1 MAVKT
6 NCEKNGYKYYRT
18 SLSLGLDHQGNRIVK
33 EFYGASKA
41 EADKKKKEY
50 KEGTDAGLIANFDK
64 IGIGKLMHTWL
75 YDTVR
80 IRSDIKPSTFCRY
93 ESIYRNYMENSPI
106 YPMKIANLKSS
117 HIQKYYNDL
126 YKNGKSP
133 ATIKSLN
140 KIMKIFFNYCIEHDY
155 MAKSPTGKLM
165 IPGETKTNK
174 DTFLTFSSE
183 EILRV
188 KEAADNRS
196 DMIKMIFFF
205 DLSTGLRMG
214 ELLALRWSDI
224 NDNTVTV
231 SKTTKF
237 TYAIDENGIRTLTRY
252 EYAPKTKNSERTIP
266 IPQEVTRMLLNFKAA
281 QREALFAK
289 GIKLSDKHYV
299 FSQTG
304 SEPLD
309 IANVRKSYLRL
320 LARAGV
326 EPRKMH
332 SLRHTYAT
340 ELFRKGIHL
349 KTVQMLLGHSNIAT
363 TADIYTHVGNEE
375 KEEAAAAINH
385 LFFNSI

>member
-6 NCEKNGYKYYRT
+6 NYEKNGYKYFRT
-18 SLSLGLDHQGNRIVK
+18 SLSLGHDHEGKRIIK
-33 EFYGASKA
+33 EFYGASKT
-41 EADKKKKEY
+41 EADSKKKEY

-64 IGIGKLMHTWL
+64 IGIGKLMHSWL
-75 YDTVR
+75 YDTMR
-80 IRSDIKPSTFCRY
+80 IRADIKPSTFCRY
-93 ESIYRNYMENSPI
+93 ESIYRNYIEQSPI
-106 YPMKIANLKSS
+106 YPMKIANLKST
-117 HIQKYYNDL
+117 HIQKYFNEL
-126 YKNGKSP
+126 YKNGKTP
-133 ATIKSLN
+133 ATIRNVN
-140 KIMKIFFNYCIEHDY
+140 KIIKMFFNYCIEHDY
-155 MAKSPTGKLM
+155 MVKSPASKLM
-165 IPGETKTNK
+165 IPGATKDSK
-174 DTFLTFSSE
+174 ETFLTFSSE
-183 EILRV
+183 EILKV
-188 KEAADNRS
+188 KSAADNRT

-224 NDNTVTV
+224 NDGKVTV
-231 SKTTKF
+231 SKTTKS
-237 TYAIDENGIRTLTRY
+237 TYAIDEKGTRTLTRY
-252 EYAPKTKNSERTIP
+252 EYAPKTKNSERIIP

-289 GIKLSDKHYV
+289 GVKLSDKHYV

-375 KEEAAAAINH
+375 KEAAAKAINH
-385 LFFNSI
+385 LFLGSI